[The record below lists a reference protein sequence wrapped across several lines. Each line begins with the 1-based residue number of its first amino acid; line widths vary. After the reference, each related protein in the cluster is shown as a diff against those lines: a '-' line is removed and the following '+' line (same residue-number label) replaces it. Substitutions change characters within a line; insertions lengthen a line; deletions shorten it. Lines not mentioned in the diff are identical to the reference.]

1 MSEPAMRILNPSGLI
16 AALMTV
22 VLMTV
27 VLMIAGCL
35 PEPGPPVVRGP
46 IDTSTASQLQSSL
59 RASKGTSFQ
68 VEHELPVEGD
78 AEKKSFTANWLLG
91 NLFKNNSQLQIKPP
105 ADWTD
110 AEVVQA
116 VEVVLAAHQTKPWYG
131 QIDETVLKLMSIV
144 MRDDQVDLASDLAP
158 ETPYEVS
165 VKIKHHSSEWF
176 VQVQVL
182 IVSADGINVGF

>member
-1 MSEPAMRILNPSGLI
+1 MQILNSIGLI
-16 AALMTV
+16 AALMTM
-22 VLMTV
+22 VLMMV
-27 VLMIAGCL
+27 GCL
-35 PEPGPPVVRGP
+35 PDPGPPVVRGP
-46 IDTSTASQLQSSL
+46 INTSTASQLQSSL
-59 RASKGTSFQ
+59 RASKGPSFQ
-68 VEHELPVEGD
+68 VEHELPVEGG

-91 NLFKNNSQLQIKPP
+91 NLFKKNSQLQIKPP
-105 ADWTD
+105 ADWSD

-116 VEVVLAAHQTKPWYG
+116 VKEVLAAHQTKPWYG
-131 QIDETVLKLMSIV
+131 QIDATILKLVNNV
-144 MRDDQVDLASDLAP
+144 MQDAQVDLASDLAP

>member
-1 MSEPAMRILNPSGLI
+1 MRILNPSGLI

>member
-1 MSEPAMRILNPSGLI
+1 MMIL
-16 AALMTV
+16 
-22 VLMTV
+22 
-27 VLMIAGCL
+27 VLMIVGCL

-46 IDTSTASQLQSSL
+46 INTSTASQLQSSL
-59 RASKGTSFQ
+59 RASKGPSFQ
-68 VEHELPVEGD
+68 VEHELPGKGD
-78 AEKKSFTANWLLG
+78 AENKSFTANWLLG
-91 NLFKNNSQLQIKPP
+91 NLLKNNSQLQIKPP

-116 VEVVLAAHQTKPWYG
+116 VEVVLAAHQTKPWYE
-131 QIDETVLKLMSIV
+131 QIDATVLRLVREVIQ
-144 MRDDQVDLASDLAP
+144 DDQVDLVSDLAP

-165 VKIKHHSSEWF
+165 VKVKHHSSEWF

>member
-1 MSEPAMRILNPSGLI
+1 MRILNPIGLI
-16 AALMTV
+16 AALMI
-22 VLMTV
+22 L
-27 VLMIAGCL
+27 VLMIVGCL

-46 IDTSTASQLQSSL
+46 INTSTASQLQSSL

-68 VEHELPVEGD
+68 VEHELPVKGD
-78 AEKKSFTANWLLG
+78 AENKSFTANWLLG
-91 NLFKNNSQLQIKPP
+91 NLLKNNSQLQIKPP

-110 AEVVQA
+110 VEVVQA
-116 VEVVLAAHQTKPWYG
+116 VEVVLAAHQTKPWYE
-131 QIDETVLKLMSIV
+131 QIDATVLRLVREVIQ
-144 MRDDQVDLASDLAP
+144 DDQVDLVSDLAP

>member
-1 MSEPAMRILNPSGLI
+1 MRILNPIGLI

-22 VLMTV
+22 VLMIV
-27 VLMIAGCL
+27 GCL

-46 IDTSTASQLQSSL
+46 INTSTASQLQSSL
-59 RASKGTSFQ
+59 RASKGPSFQ

-91 NLFKNNSQLQIKPP
+91 NLFKKNSQLQIKPP

-131 QIDETVLKLMSIV
+131 QIDATILKLMNNV
-144 MRDDQVDLASDLAP
+144 MQDDQVDLASDLAP